1 MEIANAVSSAR
12 ERDSRHSE
20 KSEGEAQTMQTE
32 QNAGASEGTVANG
45 DGVTVAVWEM
55 EQQGERQSYRV
66 FL

>member
-1 MEIANAVSSAR
+1 
-12 ERDSRHSE
+12 
-20 KSEGEAQTMQTE
+20 MQTE

-55 EQQGERQSYRV
+55 EQQGERQSYYV